1 VNCPDHPERSYIR
14 WLVAAF
20 LLLPVFLIGHPATGT
35 AATVIKVS
43 LVTPEGSTWT
53 NSLHKLT
60 KAVSQRT
67 SGEITFKVY
76 AGGISGDESDVLRK
90 MRANRIHAA
99 GFSGVGLGILL
110 PKVRILEAPLL
121 YSNYDQVDHVKEKL
135 FDEFAADFEKKGFV
149 LLGFAEAGFVYL
161 FSSVKMSGPEGF
173 DPLKMWVWKGD
184 PVAKTSLE
192 AFGIKT
198 FPLHVTDVNTGLE
211 TGMINAFYSPPLA
224 AVAFQWYSKVRYVLE
239 YPIVNSTGAF
249 LIKKRIFEKLS
260 KANQKILREETRK
273 FCDELVQLARK
284 ENAEALEVLKA
295 TGIEFEIPT
304 NQQIRMF
311 QESAQKIYTANTG
324 KLYSRELFEKIKKI
338 LQNYQK

>member
-1 VNCPDHPERSYIR
+1 MRC
-14 WLVAAF
+14 LVAAF
-20 LLLPVFLIGHPATGT
+20 LLLPVFLSGHAATGA

-53 NSLHKLT
+53 KSLHKLT

-76 AGGISGDESDVLRK
+76 AGGISGDETDVLRK

-110 PKVRILEAPLL
+110 PKIRILEAPLL
-121 YSNYDQVDHVKEKL
+121 YRNYDQIDHVKEQL
-135 FDEFAADFEKKGFV
+135 FNEFAADFENKGFV

-224 AVAFQWYSKVRYVLE
+224 AVAFQWYSKIRYMLD

-249 LIKKRIFEKLS
+249 LIKQKVFEKLS
-260 KANQKILREETRK
+260 KANQQILREESRR
-273 FCDELVQLARK
+273 FCDELIQLARK

-304 NQQIRMF
+304 NQQIRLF
-311 QESAQKIYTANTG
+311 QESARNIYTANTG
-324 KLYSRELFEKIKKI
+324 KLYSQELFEKVRKL
-338 LQNYQK
+338 LQDYHQ

>member
-1 VNCPDHPERSYIR
+1 M
-14 WLVAAF
+14 
-20 LLLPVFLIGHPATGT
+20 
-35 AATVIKVS
+35 
-43 LVTPEGSTWT
+43 VTPEGSTWT
-53 NSLHKLT
+53 KSLHKLT
-60 KAVSQRT
+60 KAVSRRT
-67 SGEITFKVY
+67 GGEITFKVY

-121 YSNYDQVDHVKEKL
+121 YRNYDQVDHVKEKL
-135 FDEFAADFEKKGFV
+135 FDEFAAGFEDKGFV

-224 AVAFQWYSKVRYVLE
+224 AVAFQWYSKIRYVLD

-249 LIKKRIFEKLS
+249 LIKKTIFEKLS
-260 KANQKILREETRK
+260 KPNQKILREESRR
-273 FCDELVQLARK
+273 FCDELIQLARK
-284 ENAEALEVLKA
+284 ENTEALEVFKA

-304 NQQIRMF
+304 NQQISLF
-311 QESAQKIYTANTG
+311 QESAQKIYTTNSG
-324 KLYSRELFEKIKKI
+324 KLYSRELFDKVIKI
-338 LQNYQK
+338 LQDYHK

>member
-1 VNCPDHPERSYIR
+1 VNYPDHPEQSYIR
-14 WLVAAF
+14 CLVAAF
-20 LLLPVFLIGHPATGT
+20 LLLPVFLIGHAATGA

-53 NSLHKLT
+53 KSLHKLT

-76 AGGISGDESDVLRK
+76 AGGISGDETDVLRK
-90 MRANRIHAA
+90 MRANRIHAS

-121 YSNYDQVDHVKEKL
+121 YLNYDQVDHVKEKL
-135 FDEFAADFEKKGFV
+135 FDEFAADFENKGFV

-211 TGMINAFYSPPLA
+211 TGMINAFYAPPLA
-224 AVAFQWYSKVRYVLE
+224 AVAFQWYSKIRYVLD

-249 LIKKRIFEKLS
+249 LLKRRSLKNFPKP
-260 KANQKILREETRK
+260 TRRYYVK
-273 FCDELVQLARK
+273 NPVD
-284 ENAEALEVLKA
+284 
-295 TGIEFEIPT
+295 
-304 NQQIRMF
+304 
-311 QESAQKIYTANTG
+311 SAMN
-324 KLYSRELFEKIKKI
+324 
-338 LQNYQK
+338 

>member
-1 VNCPDHPERSYIR
+1 MP
-14 WLVAAF
+14 
-20 LLLPVFLIGHPATGT
+20 
-35 AATVIKVS
+35 
-43 LVTPEGSTWT
+43 
-53 NSLHKLT
+53 
-60 KAVSQRT
+60 AVSADTKR
-67 SGEITFKVY
+67 
-76 AGGISGDESDVLRK
+76 
-90 MRANRIHAA
+90 MC
-99 GFSGVGLGILL
+99 
-110 PKVRILEAPLL
+110 LE
-121 YSNYDQVDHVKEKL
+121 SNYDQVDHVKEKL
-135 FDEFAADFEKKGFV
+135 FNEFAADFEKKGFV

-224 AVAFQWYSKVRYVLE
+224 AVAFQWYSKVRYMLD
-239 YPIVNSTGAF
+239 YPLVNSTGAF
-249 LIKKRIFEKLS
+249 LIKKKIFEKLS
-260 KANQKILREETRK
+260 KTNRKILREESRK

-284 ENAEALEVLKA
+284 ENAEALEVLKT

-304 NQQIRMF
+304 DQQINLF

-324 KLYSRELFEKIKKI
+324 KLYSRELYENVKKI